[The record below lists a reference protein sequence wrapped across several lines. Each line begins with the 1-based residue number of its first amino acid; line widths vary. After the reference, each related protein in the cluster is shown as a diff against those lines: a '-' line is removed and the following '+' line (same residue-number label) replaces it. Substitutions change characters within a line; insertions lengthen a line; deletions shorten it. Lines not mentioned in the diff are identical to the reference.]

1 MKTGDYIQAENH
13 IADPFWR
20 LNNLYCIIDKAGT
33 KSVFHMNWAQEQL
46 YQGMWYCNIIL
57 KARQLGIS
65 TFVCLLFLDRCL
77 FNSNLH
83 AGIIAHTRE
92 DAEVMFRR
100 VKFAY
105 DSLPEQ
111 LKILRQVNTDNAREL
126 QFNNSPYAPG
136 PVFGLKRKSPRLSDR
151 KEGNIE

>member
-1 MKTGDYIQAENH
+1 MKTANHMEAESHLN
-13 IADPFWR
+13 DPLWR
-20 LNNLYCIIDKAGT
+20 LNNLYWIIDKSGN
-33 KSVFHMNWAQEQL
+33 KSLFNLNWAQKKL
-46 YQGMWYCNIIL
+46 YHDMWYCNIIL

-77 FNSNLH
+77 FNSNQH

-105 DSLPEQ
+105 DCEPSNVVRNLM
-111 LKILRQVNTDNAREL
+111 
-126 QFNNSPYAPG
+126 
-136 PVFGLKRKSPRLSDR
+136 
-151 KEGNIE
+151 

>member
-1 MKTGDYIQAENH
+1 M
-13 IADPFWR
+13 
-20 LNNLYCIIDKAGT
+20 
-33 KSVFHMNWAQEQL
+33 
-46 YQGMWYCNIIL
+46 
-57 KARQLGIS
+57 GIS

-105 DSLPEQ
+105 DSLPAE
-111 LKILRQVNTDNAREL
+111 LKVLRIVNTDNAREL
-126 QFNNSPYAPG
+126 KKSLKISSESSNSYKILNKQIP
-136 PVFGLKRKSPRLSDR
+136 LLRLMDR
-151 KEGNIE
+151 YFVYSIDLL